1 MDIDFQERRVIKRFE
16 FVDDEVKCLC
26 IPTQDAEGLVLREEE
41 DASFVEVGK
50 LVEVVNLLRES
61 DSEKCAG
68 SEYMCPELCYQV
80 TVEVPVGAKLRKY
93 LGFSRKDSD
102 TQLEVVAE
110 DLWAEGRLKA
120 LAAEIELW
128 YFLSLNEAS
137 KIMMLKL
144 PEFKDL
150 ILESVRG
157 PTRAKFLAGYWFAVL
172 GRKALL

>member
-1 MDIDFQERRVIKRFE
+1 M
-16 FVDDEVKCLC
+16 
-26 IPTQDAEGLVLREEE
+26 
-41 DASFVEVGK
+41 
-50 LVEVVNLLRES
+50 
-61 DSEKCAG
+61 
-68 SEYMCPELCYQV
+68 
-80 TVEVPVGAKLRKY
+80 
-93 LGFSRKDSD
+93 
-102 TQLEVVAE
+102 VAE

-157 PTRAKFLAGYWFAVL
+157 PTRAKFLAGSVTGSRSCA
-172 GRKALL
+172 GRQCCRRS

>member
-1 MDIDFQERRVIKRFE
+1 M
-16 FVDDEVKCLC
+16 
-26 IPTQDAEGLVLREEE
+26 
-41 DASFVEVGK
+41 
-50 LVEVVNLLRES
+50 
-61 DSEKCAG
+61 
-68 SEYMCPELCYQV
+68 

-137 KIMMLKL
+137 KIMMPKL
-144 PEFKDL
+144 LEFKDL

-172 GRKALL
+172 